1 MDTRRSLAF
10 RLTFAVALAGCFLLV
25 ASDMPGAPQPQHGHR
40 IAIRKMKN
48 KWRAVH
54 DDDSTKTA
62 VHAKRGEH
70 VSWKSYGTEMYFQF
84 MSDSL
89 FGTYTAVVK
98 NGKSLDLTVSPNAP
112 KGVYKYAVFCLP
124 AKEFATGDSPPV
136 IIID

>member
-1 MDTRRSLAF
+1 MNIRRSLVLQLCSA
-10 RLTFAVALAGCFLLV
+10 LVLAGCMFLLV
-25 ASDMPGAPQPQHGHR
+25 SDLPGAQPPPQNHR
-40 IAIRKMKN
+40 IAIRKMQN

-54 DDDSTKTA
+54 DEDSTQTT

-70 VSWKSYGTEMYFQF
+70 VSWKSYGTEMYIQF

-98 NGKSLDLTVSPNAP
+98 QGKSIDLTVLPNAP
-112 KGVYKYAVFCLP
+112 KGEYKYAVFCLP
-124 AKEFATGDSPPV
+124 DKEYATGNSPPV

>member
-1 MDTRRSLAF
+1 MNRRRSLMF
-10 RLTFAVALAGCFLLV
+10 TLVSTIVLAGCVLLL
-25 ASDMPGAPQPQHGHR
+25 ASDLPGAPPPPQNHR
-40 IAIRKMKN
+40 VAIRKMKN

-98 NGKSLDLTVSPNAP
+98 HGQSLDLTVLPTAP
-112 KGVYKYAVFCLP
+112 PGEYKYAVFCLP
-124 AKEFATGDSPPV
+124 DKEYATGNSPPV